1 MAMEISNNYS
11 NYASSYA
18 NAADNKKKQPKAAL
32 QRKLPQHRKKRIP
45 KIKAVC

>member
-18 NAADNKKKQPKAAL
+18 NAADNKKKQPKAVLQKRQKTAP
-32 QRKLPQHRKKRIP
+32 QRKNI
-45 KIKAVC
+45 